1 MPAGDGQGVMN
12 ASSGA
17 ASIGE
22 GPARPAPFV
31 AATVVRAQSPTSVRA
46 GDSAI
51 VRPDGVI
58 EGFVGG
64 TCAETSVRLYSL
76 RAMES
81 GEPLL
86 LRILPGA
93 AEGEPEAGEGA
104 VTVKNPCLSGGALE
118 VFLEPHL
125 PPPTVRIVGV
135 APIAVALADL
145 ATRMGYAVESGPA
158 EEAEPS
164 AADAAVV
171 VASHGHDEER
181 VLTAALRSG
190 IPYVALVASEVRG
203 EAVRESLDLSEEDRA
218 RLHTPAGLEIGAETP
233 EEIALAILAEI
244 VALRPYGPAGQAPRP
259 RVAGSETGAQGH
271 PAEVTSAEPA
281 PATAAPGPVVISTA
295 TAVDP
300 VCGMEV
306 AVSESSIQLERAGE
320 LYYFCSEGCRDTFSA
335 EGVPDGAA
343 H

>member
-1 MPAGDGQGVMN
+1 MQ
-12 ASSGA
+12 
-17 ASIGE
+17 
-22 GPARPAPFV
+22 APFV

-51 VRPDGVI
+51 VRPDGRI

-64 TCAETSVRLYSL
+64 TCAEASVRLHSL

-81 GEPLL
+81 GDPLL
-86 LRILPGA
+86 LRILPGG
-93 AEGEPEAGEGA
+93 AEGQSEVAEGA

-125 PPPTVRIVGV
+125 PPATVRVVGM
-135 APIAVALADL
+135 APIAVALVDL
-145 ATRMGYAVESGPA
+145 AERLGYAVESGPA

-164 AADAAVV
+164 PEDAAVV

-181 VLTAALRSG
+181 VLTTALKCG
-190 IPYVALVASEVRG
+190 VPYVALVASEVRG
-203 EAVRESLDLSEEDRA
+203 QAVRESIDLSDEQRA

-244 VALRPYGPAGQAPRP
+244 VSLRPEGEPGPAPSRRTTGMEAPR
-259 RVAGSETGAQGH
+259 
-271 PAEVTSAEPA
+271 AEAAEP
-281 PATAAPGPVVISTA
+281 TAAEPTPVALSTE
-295 TAVDP
+295 TAIDP

-306 AVSESSIQLERAGE
+306 AVSEASIHLERDGE

-335 EGVPDGAA
+335 QGVPDGAA

>member
-1 MPAGDGQGVMN
+1 MQ
-12 ASSGA
+12 
-17 ASIGE
+17 
-22 GPARPAPFV
+22 APFV

-51 VRPDGVI
+51 VRPDGAI

-64 TCAETSVRLYSL
+64 TCAEASVRLYSL

-81 GEPLL
+81 GEPVL

-93 AEGEPEAGEGA
+93 AEGQPEAEEGS

-125 PPPTVRIVGV
+125 PAPTMRVVGS
-135 APIAVALADL
+135 APIAIALADL
-145 ATRMGYAVESGPA
+145 AGRVGYAVESGQADLARPA
-158 EEAEPS
+158 PD
-164 AADAAVV
+164 DAAVV

-181 VLTAALRSG
+181 VLTEALRAG
-190 IPYVALVASEVRG
+190 VPYVALVASEVRG
-203 EAVRESLDLSEEDRA
+203 RAVRESLDLSEEERA
-218 RLHTPAGLEIGAETP
+218 RLHTPAGLEIGAEIP

-244 VALRPYGPAGQAPRP
+244 VALRPEGDAGRAPRP
-259 RVAGSETGAQGH
+259 RATGIAAT
-271 PAEVTSAEPA
+271 PTDAPEPDRAA
-281 PATAAPGPVVISTA
+281 PAAVGLSTEIA
-295 TAVDP
+295 IDP

-306 AVSESSIQLERAGE
+306 AVSEASIQLERDGE
-320 LYYFCSEGCRDTFSA
+320 VHYFCSEGCRDTFSA
-335 EGVPDGAA
+335 QGVPDGAA

>member
-1 MPAGDGQGVMN
+1 MNANHWAASTGDGPVQG
-12 ASSGA
+12 
-17 ASIGE
+17 
-22 GPARPAPFV
+22 APFV
-31 AATVVRAQSPTSVRA
+31 AATVVRAESPTSVRA
-46 GDSAI
+46 GDAAI
-51 VRPDGVI
+51 VRPDGTI

-64 TCAETSVRLYSL
+64 TCAEASVRLYSL

-81 GEPLL
+81 GEPML
-86 LRILPGA
+86 LRILPGG
-93 AEGEPEAGEGA
+93 AEGQPQTAEGA

-118 VFLEPHL
+118 IFLEPHL
-125 PPPTVRIVGV
+125 PPATMRVVGV
-135 APIAVALADL
+135 APIADALADL
-145 ATRMGYAVESGPA
+145 ARRLGYAVESGPA

-164 AADAAVV
+164 PDDAAVV

-190 IPYVALVASEVRG
+190 VPYVALVASEVRG
-203 EAVRESLDLSEEDRA
+203 QAVRESLDLSEEDRA

-244 VALRPYGPAGQAPRP
+244 VTLRPSGGPHGVAKPS
-259 RVAGSETGAQGH
+259 VAGIAASEQDR
-271 PAEVTSAEPA
+271 PAEKVPAESAA
-281 PATAAPGPVVISTA
+281 PAPVVISTE

-306 AVSESSIQLERAGE
+306 AASEASIHLERGGE
-320 LYYFCSEGCRDTFSA
+320 LYYFCSEGCRDTFYA

>member
-1 MPAGDGQGVMN
+1 VVQP
-12 ASSGA
+12 
-17 ASIGE
+17 
-22 GPARPAPFV
+22 PFV

-51 VRPDGVI
+51 VRPDGAI

-64 TCAETSVRLYSL
+64 TCAEASVRLHSL

-81 GEPLL
+81 GEPVL

-93 AEGEPEAGEGA
+93 AEAEPDAEEGS

-125 PPPTVRIVGV
+125 PQPTMRVVGS

-145 ATRMGYAVESGPA
+145 AGRVGYAVESGPA
-158 EEAEPS
+158 EVAQPS
-164 AADAAVV
+164 TGDAAVV

-181 VLTAALRSG
+181 VLTEALRSG
-190 IPYVALVASEVRG
+190 VPYVALVASEVRG
-203 EAVRESLDLSEEDRA
+203 RAVRESLDLADEERA
-218 RLHTPAGLEIGAETP
+218 RLHTPAGLEIGADTAG
-233 EEIALAILAEI
+233 EIAVAILAEI
-244 VALRPYGPAGQAPRP
+244 VSLRPEGERGPEPGSRTADRDAPR
-259 RVAGSETGAQGH
+259 TGA
-271 PAEVTSAEPA
+271 PESTAPEPA
-281 PATAAPGPVVISTA
+281 PVALSTETAI
-295 TAVDP
+295 DP
-300 VCGMEV
+300 ICGMEV
-306 AVSESSIQLERAGE
+306 AVSEASIHLERDGE

-335 EGVPDGAA
+335 QGVPDGAA

>member
-1 MPAGDGQGVMN
+1 MTAGDGEGVMN
-12 ASSGA
+12 ADS
-17 ASIGE
+17 
-22 GPARPAPFV
+22 GPASVGEPRRQTPFV

-51 VRPDGVI
+51 VRPDGAI

-64 TCAETSVRLYSL
+64 TCAEASVRLYSL

-93 AEGEPEAGEGA
+93 SDGEPEAGEGA

-118 VFLEPHL
+118 VFLAPHL
-125 PPPTVRIVGV
+125 PPPTLRVAGM

-145 ATRMGYAVESGPA
+145 AKRMGYAVESGPA

-164 AADAAVV
+164 PDDAAVV
-171 VASHGHDEER
+171 VAAHGHDEER
-181 VLTAALRSG
+181 VLTAALRSEV
-190 IPYVALVASEVRG
+190 PYVALVASDVRG
-203 EAVRESLDLSEEDRA
+203 QAVRESLDLPEKDRA

-244 VALRPYGPAGQAPRP
+244 VALRPYGPAGRAPRP
-259 RVAGSETGAQGH
+259 RAAGRETAEQGH
-271 PAEVTSAEPA
+271 PAEGISAKPASARAEPA
-281 PATAAPGPVVISTA
+281 PVVVSTE

-306 AVSESSIQLERAGE
+306 AVSEASIRLERAGE
-320 LYYFCSEGCRDTFSA
+320 LYYFCSEGCRDTFRTQ
-335 EGVPDGAA
+335 GVPDGAA

>member
-1 MPAGDGQGVMN
+1 M
-12 ASSGA
+12 A
-17 ASIGE
+17 AGE
-22 GPARPAPFV
+22 GEGAVQAPFV

-51 VRPDGVI
+51 VRPDGAI

-64 TCAETSVRLYSL
+64 TCAEASVRLYSL

-93 AEGEPEAGEGA
+93 AEGEPEAEEGS

-125 PPPTVRIVGV
+125 TAPTMRVVGS
-135 APIAVALADL
+135 APIALALADL
-145 ATRMGYAVESGPA
+145 AGRMGFAVESGPA
-158 EEAEPS
+158 ELAHPEPD
-164 AADAAVV
+164 DAAVV

-181 VLTAALRSG
+181 VLTEALLSG
-190 IPYVALVASEVRG
+190 VRYVALVASEVRG
-203 EAVRESLDLSEEDRA
+203 QAVRESLDLPDEQRA
-218 RLHTPAGLEIGAETP
+218 RLHSPAGLAIGAETP

-244 VALRPYGPAGQAPRP
+244 VSLWPEGEPRPAPQPGTAGVEAPR
-259 RVAGSETGAQGH
+259 
-271 PAEVTSAEPA
+271 AEVPEPA
-281 PATAAPGPVVISTA
+281 FAEAAVPALATETAI
-295 TAVDP
+295 DP
-300 VCGMEV
+300 ICGMEV
-306 AVSESSIQLERAGE
+306 AVSEASIQLERDGD
-320 LYYFCSEGCRDTFSA
+320 LYYFCSEGCRDSFSA
-335 EGVPDGAA
+335 QGVHDGAA

>member
-1 MPAGDGQGVMN
+1 MQ
-12 ASSGA
+12 
-17 ASIGE
+17 
-22 GPARPAPFV
+22 APFV

-51 VRPDGVI
+51 VRPDGAI

-64 TCAETSVRLYSL
+64 TCAEASVRLYSL

-81 GEPLL
+81 GEPVL

-93 AEGEPEAGEGA
+93 AEGQPEAEEGS

-125 PPPTVRIVGV
+125 PAPTMRVAGS

-145 ATRMGYAVESGPA
+145 AGRVGYAVESGQADLARPT
-158 EEAEPS
+158 PD
-164 AADAAVV
+164 DAAVV

-181 VLTAALRSG
+181 VLTEALRSG
-190 IPYVALVASEVRG
+190 VPYVALVASEVRG
-203 EAVRESLDLSEEDRA
+203 QAVRESLDVSEEERA

-233 EEIALAILAEI
+233 EEIALAILAEV
-244 VALRPYGPAGQAPRP
+244 VALRPAGVSGRVPRP
-259 RVAGSETGAQGH
+259 AAGMDTERDR
-271 PAEVTSAEPA
+271 PALTTPADPPA
-281 PATAAPGPVVISTA
+281 PAEAPQPVVIATETA
-295 TAVDP
+295 IDP

-306 AVSESSIQLERAGE
+306 AVSEASIHLERDGD
-320 LYYFCSEGCRDTFSA
+320 LFYFCSEGCRDTFSA
-335 EGVPDGAA
+335 QGVPDGAA
-343 H
+343 R

>member
-1 MPAGDGQGVMN
+1 MN
-12 ASSGA
+12 ADSGS
-17 ASIGE
+17 ASTGE
-22 GPARPAPFV
+22 GPGGSAPFV

-51 VRPDGVI
+51 VRPDGTI

-64 TCAETSVRLYSL
+64 TCAEASVRLYSL

-93 AEGEPEAGEGA
+93 AEGQAEVDEGA

-125 PPPTVRIVGV
+125 PPATMRVVGS
-135 APIAVALADL
+135 APIAAALADL
-145 ATRMGYAVESGPA
+145 ARRVGYAVESGSA
-158 EEAEPS
+158 EEAKPMPD
-164 AADAAVV
+164 DAAVV

-181 VLTAALRSG
+181 VLTAALRSRV
-190 IPYVALVASEVRG
+190 PYVALVASEVRG
-203 EAVRESLDLSEEDRA
+203 TAVRDSLDLPEEDRA
-218 RLHTPAGLEIGAETP
+218 RLHTPAGLEIGAQTP
-233 EEIALAILAEI
+233 EEIALAILAQI
-244 VALRPYGPAGQAPRP
+244 VALRPSGGPGAATRPSPAGTAAPKQDR
-259 RVAGSETGAQGH
+259 
-271 PAEVTSAEPA
+271 AEEVPAEPA
-281 PATAAPGPVVISTA
+281 AAPEPVVISAA

-306 AVSESSIQLERAGE
+306 AVSEASIQLERGGE
-320 LYYFCSEGCRDTFSA
+320 LYYFCSEGCRDTFST

-343 H
+343 R